1 MPDSDDLDFGSLFD
15 DEPEPSQKK
24 TPEKELADTSFTDL
38 EEDLFSFDEP
48 EEDSNTSDSVSFS
61 DTLPPS
67 GETPPAI
74 NDLPAS
80 SAGSRRTSKDFAPD
94 MDALLITAQ
103 SSMIIE
109 GMKYMTG
116 NKYDSKSLP
125 VYTEAIKGIELYITI
140 LERNPNNYHKLSS
153 IISQDIDCREV
164 ERLSFQLFKN
174 KHGESPETDIHK
186 LKAYELF
193 RDRLKNAYYK
203 ALISATMIGMKK
215 YFLLSGGIDEEKLSE
230 LIRKNDNSLKTDI
243 AKISQQINIAIKLL
257 KHGNAEINRGMKG
270 KDMNIFIIKAS
281 QILQYCQQAMGKP
294 ESAGYYQRLHET
306 YKKYF
311 IVRD

>member
-1 MPDSDDLDFGSLFD
+1 MPDTDDLDFDSLFD
-15 DEPEPSQKK
+15 DEEKPSAEK
-24 TPEKELADTSFTDL
+24 TAPSPLETDFPDTGA
-38 EEDLFSFDEP
+38 DLFSFDEP
-48 EEDSNTSDSVSFS
+48 ETPPSAGTNS
-61 DTLPPS
+61 LPPVT
-67 GETPPAI
+67 EMPPQTAEQ
-74 NDLPAS
+74 PA
-80 SAGSRRTSKDFAPD
+80 AEAARRTSKDFAPD

-109 GMKYMTG
+109 GMKFMTI
-116 NKYDSKSLP
+116 NKFNTQTLP
-125 VYTEAIKGIELYITI
+125 TYTEAIKGIELYITI

-153 IISQDIDCREV
+153 IISEDIDCREV
-164 ERLSFQLFKN
+164 ERLAFQLYKN
-174 KHGESPETDIHK
+174 KHGETPETDVHK

-203 ALISATMIGMKK
+203 ALINATMVGMKK
-215 YFLLSGGIDEEKLSE
+215 YYLLSGGLDEDKLVG
-230 LIRKNDNSLKTDI
+230 LIRSQDNALKTDI
-243 AKISQQINIAIKLL
+243 SKISQQINIAIKLL

-281 QILQYCQQAMGKP
+281 QILSFYHKMMGKP
-294 ESAGYYQRLHET
+294 QSAGYYQRLHET